1 MPQTITILIID
12 DNVNLA
18 QGFAQVLKTA
28 GYAALTAYTAEDGLR
43 LAQLQCPDAIIL
55 DIRMPFINGVGFLYR
70 LRALAAHRH
79 TPVMVLTGAS
89 VNEEMRAELCDLRTL
104 LRFKPLGMSELLAE
118 TRALLAQDWTGP
130 ADRTDARSSVA

>member
-1 MPQTITILIID
+1 MSQPITILIID

-18 QGFAQVLKTA
+18 QGFAQVLKGA
-28 GYAALTAYTAEDGLR
+28 GYAAHAAHTAEEGLR
-43 LAQLQCPDAIIL
+43 LAQV
-55 DIRMPFINGVGFLYR
+55 VGFLYR

-89 VNEEMRAELCDLRTL
+89 VNEEMRAELCDLRAV

-118 TRALLAQDWTGP
+118 TRLLLAQDWPGP
-130 ADRTDARSSVA
+130 PDRTDARSFVA